1 MIVKDSYWCSIIAL
15 PFYGLEPFWPFFE
28 LNDLSGCEMFK
39 RNIFSVKVE
48 INLTSHTIYTY
59 QDTCNTPNFSM
70 MDYRKRINVFSRKK
84 TLKKSENNS
93 SCGLQVWVK
102 VITIIM
108 NVQTEELIKDVN
120 SGRCLSTE
128 SVLLDTLRYHL
139 TSYFHTHIIWP
150 RRGRKTTSNWR
161 QDWERWET
169 DFFNHFV
176 LCDLIE

>member
-15 PFYGLEPFWPFFE
+15 PFYGLETFWPFFG

-59 QDTCNTPNFSM
+59 QDTCSTPNFSM
-70 MDYRKRINVFSRKK
+70 MDYRKRINGFSRKK
-84 TLKKSENNS
+84 LKKSENNS

-120 SGRCLSTE
+120 SGPCLSTE
-128 SVLLDTLRYHL
+128 SVLLDTLRYHQ
-139 TSYFHTHIIWP
+139 TSYFQTHIIWP
-150 RRGRKTTSNWR
+150 RRGRITTSNWR
-161 QDWERWET
+161 QDSGRWET
-169 DFFNHFV
+169 DFFNHHV